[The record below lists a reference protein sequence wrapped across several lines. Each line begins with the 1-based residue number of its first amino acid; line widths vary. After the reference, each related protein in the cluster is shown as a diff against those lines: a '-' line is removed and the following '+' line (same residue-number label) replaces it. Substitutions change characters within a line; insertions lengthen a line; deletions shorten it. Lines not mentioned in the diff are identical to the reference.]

1 MLALFAGCDDLDSE
15 LQGPIADLR
24 TRDLDVLVLP
34 ESEVGSLVRGFDID
48 SGSGPSTNAD
58 SADSSLNPDDTEADL
73 EEAGRIE
80 GYSLDFTNPSPGD
93 DDVLQVGTSVTLW
106 EDADL
111 ASAAFEDA
119 VQEFFDFEGEEV
131 EGLTLVSV
139 EEFDV
144 DLGDESTGLRIEMEV
159 PGVGSIYGTAVYTR
173 LDRLGLNANMIGLG
187 DESFDEDMIALA
199 ETHLDWVT
207 GVLLGELDP
216 DPVEIPEPAD
226 PVGPDT
232 GAPPLDQVSLQ
243 AEDLP
248 AGFVETERGFETDDQ
263 AGLYDYT
270 SAFESVAEYA
280 PIGNSRI
287 ASIENNVIVY
297 ESAIEAQAFIG
308 AIAGLLEGDSGAEFM
323 LQIFQGEGV
332 PATSVETERRDIDLG
347 DQTVAVS
354 ARTETDIGNVILSFI
369 LTRTGATVTAFI
381 VVGEAESYD
390 LQDIGPIVEAV
401 VDRVVSA
408 DQLAVALTLRLK
420 SEGVAANVFGG
431 FQCAEGRH
439 EAARAHVTVEL
450 RKRAAR
456 VVAAPARNRE
466 AAVDQ
471 FHRRVVHH
479 VLRGLRLLHHA
490 LEHRQT
496 RFTRDGRRKRR
507 VDQPRGA
514 FQHAAHRYQ
523 VHFVFGDGLLHRLP
537 FAQRRGPGL
546 LCALPHHVDG
556 GGVCGFRDAQ
566 KWRRERQR
574 RDHAADVPRRS
585 QSAPWRRRR
594 ERASG

>member
-1 MLALFAGCDDLDSE
+1 MRGIKMLAPALLAASLLAGCSSSDSGDSE
-15 LQGPIADLR
+15 LREAIADLR

-216 DPVEIPEPAD
+216 DPVEIPEPAAPVD
-226 PVGPDT
+226 PVDPDGDS

-243 AEDLP
+243 LDDLP
-248 AGFVETERGFETDDQ
+248 TGFIETERGFETADP

-401 VDRVVSA
+401 VDRVISA
-408 DQLAVALTLRLK
+408 
-420 SEGVAANVFGG
+420 GIN
-431 FQCAEGRH
+431 
-439 EAARAHVTVEL
+439 
-450 RKRAAR
+450 
-456 VVAAPARNRE
+456 
-466 AAVDQ
+466 
-471 FHRRVVHH
+471 
-479 VLRGLRLLHHA
+479 
-490 LEHRQT
+490 
-496 RFTRDGRRKRR
+496 
-507 VDQPRGA
+507 
-514 FQHAAHRYQ
+514 
-523 VHFVFGDGLLHRLP
+523 
-537 FAQRRGPGL
+537 
-546 LCALPHHVDG
+546 
-556 GGVCGFRDAQ
+556 
-566 KWRRERQR
+566 
-574 RDHAADVPRRS
+574 
-585 QSAPWRRRR
+585 
-594 ERASG
+594 